1 MESGLVQQA
10 CTTCMRPSSC
20 RYVIMYIHK
29 HKGQTWFIDSVR
41 LSSIYGTRTHRAKA
55 DRRATWTN
63 NRSKRLPREDLKVR
77 FSLNYLKQDMTSD
90 GYSALIKERTRFAEE
105 KLFGDL

>member
-29 HKGQTWFIDSVR
+29 HKGQTQFIDSVG
-41 LSSIYGTRTHRAKA
+41 LSSIYRMRTHRAKA
-55 DRRATWTN
+55 YRRVKWTN
-63 NRSKRLPREDLKVR
+63 NRSTKLLRQDLKAR
-77 FSLNYLKQDMTSD
+77 FALHYLNKDIGDQDYGT
-90 GYSALIKERTRFAEE
+90 LIKERTRFADK
-105 KLFGDL
+105 KLFSDL